1 MISDRGGSHARLVR
15 GTLLGTSNIIQCYPL
30 VRAFLY
36 PPPEDARGCQ
46 RVPARCPRFT
56 YCIIFGT
63 YIEYFSCVGA
73 EIWLGGGCLGGG
85 EVSTSLKLPTQRFHR
100 NMNETSISVLIS
112 FHVHILEGSSLPSP
126 LPTPLTKC
134 NIDSSRFTRVRTYP
148 IPDTHTVTQ
157 THTHSHSS
165 GLFIGIWNCIEK
177 C

>member
-1 MISDRGGSHARLVR
+1 VLPPCEGIPLSTAWGRAWLPACTSSLPTLYVLHYIWNLYRILQLRRGRNLIGR
-15 GTLLGTSNIIQCYPL
+15 GVL
-30 VRAFLY
+30 R
-36 PPPEDARGCQ
+36 
-46 RVPARCPRFT
+46 
-56 YCIIFGT
+56 
-63 YIEYFSCVGA
+63 
-73 EIWLGGGCLGGG
+73 GG